1 MKFYT
6 KIASLASVGLLAAM
20 SALSAQN
27 VSIDERF
34 AVSAADPANYL
45 NWSLGS
51 AVTKDRYD
59 AASGASLAGTTS
71 AINAVR
77 YDAPAT
83 KKAAIPV
90 GLWGLL
96 LYPGSDYA
104 TATTDAFTA
113 TVSGKVVTIH
123 FIHRG
128 TAFELVTD
136 KDGKFNL
143 SSGAKIAKGLADNVG
158 GDFVLKKEFVKAGGN
173 PQKMTDLDWSKINLV
188 PDVRSPQASRW
199 YEGSL
204 DMKVEKNILF
214 VKGTLSEKKK

>member
-1 MKFYT
+1 MRFTT
-6 KIASLASVGLLAAM
+6 KIACLASAGFIAAM
-20 SALSAQN
+20 SALGAQS

-45 NWSLGS
+45 NWSLGNK
-51 AVTKDRYD
+51 VTKDRYD
-59 AASGASLAGTTS
+59 AATGASLAGTTS

-77 YDAPAT
+77 YDAIAT

-104 TATTDAFTA
+104 TATADAFQA
-113 TVSGKVVTIH
+113 TVSGKAVTIR
-123 FIHRG
+123 FVHRG
-128 TAFELVTD
+128 IAFELTTD
-136 KDGKFNL
+136 TDGKFNL
-143 SSGAKIAKGLADNVG
+143 NSGAKIAKGLADNVG
-158 GDFVLKKEFVKAGGN
+158 GDFVLKKEFVKSGGD
-173 PQKMTDLDWSKINLV
+173 PRKMADLDWSKITLV

-204 DMKVEKNILF
+204 DMKVDKNVLY

>member
-1 MKFYT
+1 MKLST
-6 KIASLASVGLLAAM
+6 KIACLAAVGILA
-20 SALSAQN
+20 ALPAAFAQS

-45 NWSLGS
+45 NWSFGGK
-51 AVTKDRYD
+51 VTKDRYD

-77 YDAPAT
+77 YDAPTT

-104 TATTDAFTA
+104 TATADAFTA

-136 KDGKFNL
+136 NDGKFNL

-158 GDFVLKKEFVKAGGN
+158 GDFVLKKEFVKAGGD
-173 PQKMTDLDWSKINLV
+173 PQKMADLDWSKITLV

-204 DMKVEKNILF
+204 EMKVEKGVLY
-214 VKGTLSEKKK
+214 VKGNLTEKKK